1 MYSLSLAFLFVFF
14 SSAIFHCK
22 FIRKAKNFKFVIF
35 QGLARTR
42 HADADIGLGD
52 VVAVGVTTSKQTV
65 GKPANCVKSSKR
77 LNGIREV
84 NRANPGLASS
94 FRSVTRL
101 STTPVLLRLVI
112 SFYNQH

>member
-1 MYSLSLAFLFVFF
+1 MLFCLSFSVAQFFIVGLFEKPKT
-14 SSAIFHCK
+14 SNS
-22 FIRKAKNFKFVIF
+22 FVIF

-94 FRSVTRL
+94 FRSVTGL
-101 STTPVLLRLVI
+101 STTPVLLRLII

>member
-14 SSAIFHCK
+14 SSASFHCK

-84 NRANPGLASS
+84 HRANPGLASS
-94 FRSVTRL
+94 FRSLTGL
-101 STTPVLLRLVI
+101 STTPVLLRLI
-112 SFYNQH
+112 ITFYNQH